1 MKRTP
6 YMPYDFKKNPP
17 PPPSNVVRAATSS
30 VNAYQH
36 WIWGCGGG
44 HMLDVISPSTI
55 TAICLKRSA
64 DAARD
69 LIQRSSFFFLL
80 RSPSS
85 DHLFQNCARAFA
97 DLALRRTEP
106 S

>member
-1 MKRTP
+1 MLCARLLRLS
-6 YMPYDFKKNPP
+6 MHINIG
-17 PPPSNVVRAATSS
+17 S
-30 VNAYQH
+30 
-36 WIWGCGGG
+36 GGVG
-44 HMLDVISPSTI
+44 GRMLDVISPPTT